1 MLIIKTMQ
9 ITDQNFKQEVEE
21 SKEVVLVDF
30 FAEWCGPC
38 KAMAPIVEE
47 LVDDYKGNDKVKIGK
62 LDIDANQ
69 ATAEKFSVMSIPT
82 LLLFKDGKV
91 IETLVG
97 LQDKE
102 SLKSVIDKNV

>member
-1 MLIIKTMQ
+1 MQ

>member
-1 MLIIKTMQ
+1 MQ

-30 FAEWCGPC
+30 WAEWCGPC